1 MKKIG
6 IVAEEALDLPQETI
20 EKYKIG
26 LVSVKLDWPDLENM
40 SGTNIF
46 EKMRELE
53 KREIKSFGKTSQPSP
68 KDFLNAYKKQFEN
81 FEKVLCITITSKLSG
96 SYNSAI
102 QAVKFLPSEQQK
114 KVVVVD
120 SLNASIGQGILVL
133 KAVELIEK
141 GLQLEVIVKKLE
153 QLIPQ
158 IYTFIM
164 FKDPKYIEA
173 SGRISGIGA
182 KLIRNAA
189 KFGIRPVLTFKNG
202 LLVPAGI
209 KTGAKDIPTGIF
221 KAFERDVKKNKLK
234 DELIVL
240 ISHGDDL
247 KGANR
252 LKEMIEQNFNAKIF
266 SITIIDNILGSLC
279 GPETMILAWSEK
291 ILL

>member
-6 IVAEEALDLPQETI
+6 IVAEEAIDLPQETI

-26 LVSVKLDWPDLENM
+26 LVPVKLDWPDLENM
-40 SGTNIF
+40 PGTNTF

-53 KREIKSFGKTSQPSP
+53 KRKIKSFGKTSQPSP
-68 KDFLNAYKKQFEN
+68 KDFLNAYKQQFEN

-96 SYNSAI
+96 SHNSAI
-102 QAVKFLPSEQQK
+102 QAVKFLPSDQQK
-114 KVVVVD
+114 KVVVID
-120 SLNASIGQGILVL
+120 SLTASIGQGILVL
-133 KAVELIEK
+133 KAVEFIEK
-141 GLQLEVIVKKLE
+141 QMQIQEIVKKLE
-153 QLIPQ
+153 QLVPKIH
-158 IYTFIM
+158 TFIM

-221 KAFERDVKKNKLK
+221 KTFRQDVNKSKPKN
-234 DELIVL
+234 ELRVL

-247 KGANR
+247 AGAKR
-252 LKEMIEQNFNAKIF
+252 LKEMIEKNFNAKVF
-266 SITIIDNILGSLC
+266 SITIIDNILGALC
-279 GPETMILAWSEK
+279 GFETLILAWAEK
-291 ILL
+291 